1 MSAALWASKLF
12 RSIPSRIQTHNY
24 FHRPDPY
31 SGAVIQLRFMG
42 TLAQTEG
49 FEPPTF
55 AFGEQRSTPEL
66 SLHLIELK
74 KVKRIHIYLYGQLLK
89 N

>member
-1 MSAALWASKLF
+1 MLRF
-12 RSIPSRIQTHNY
+12 RPLSY
-24 FHRPDPY
+24 FGVSPVGFKPTTLSRPDPY
-31 SGAVIQLRFMG
+31 SGAVIQLRFME

-66 SLHLIELK
+66 SLH
-74 KVKRIHIYLYGQLLK
+74 
-89 N
+89 